1 MECHKK
7 ILTGIVMLA
16 VTALLS
22 CATQPAKKTVDIE
35 WPLPP
40 EQPRV
45 KFVGTYSSS
54 LDVEAPSGIAE
65 AMFGAENV
73 IELRKP
79 YGVAV
84 DSEGS
89 IYVTDIGRVFV
100 FDINHRK
107 LRLIGTDAG
116 VGKLNVPI
124 GIAISRSG
132 NVYVTDTG
140 ADRVF
145 IYDKNGSFLSAIGKT
160 GEFEAPSGVAL
171 DEKRQRIY
179 VADAKK
185 HNVKAF
191 SLDGKLLMTIGKRG
205 TGPEEFSFPTNLAVD
220 GEGDIFVVD
229 TGNTRVQ
236 VFDPTG
242 KFIRSFGRLG
252 DYPGSFVRPK
262 GIAVDSEGHVY
273 VVDAAFQNFQ
283 IFTKEGNLLLFVGE
297 GGKGFGQFMMPA
309 GIAVDHDDKLYV
321 ADQLNKRVQVFQYL
335 GEKWKRS
342 QASPEK

>member
-1 MECHKK
+1 MKCHRE

-16 VTALLS
+16 VLGLLS
-22 CATQPAKKTVDIE
+22 CATQPDKKTVE
-35 WPLPP
+35 MVWPLPP

-45 KFVGTYSSS
+45 KFVGTYSSN
-54 LDVEAPSGIAE
+54 LDVEPSGGIAE
-65 AMFGAENV
+65 AMFGEEQV

-84 DSEGS
+84 DGEGS

-107 LRLIGTDAG
+107 LRFIGADAG
-116 VGKLNVPI
+116 MGKLRVPI

-132 NVYVTDTG
+132 RVYVTDTG
-140 ADRVF
+140 TDRVF
-145 IYDKNGSFLSAIGKT
+145 VYDKNGSFLSAIGEA

-205 TGPEEFSFPTNLAVD
+205 KGPEEFSFPTNLAVD

-229 TGNTRVQ
+229 TGNTSIK
-236 VFDPTG
+236 VFDQSG
-242 KFIRSFGRLG
+242 KFIRGFGQMG

-262 GIAVDSEGHVY
+262 GIGIDAEGHVY
-273 VVDAAFQNFQ
+273 VVDSAFQNFQ
-283 IFTKEGNLLLFVGE
+283 IFTKEGRLLLFVGE

-309 GIAVDHDDKLYV
+309 GIMIDQEDKIYV

-335 GEKWKRS
+335 GEKWKGSR
-342 QASPEK
+342 ATAEK